1 MDAIEALKTRR
12 SIRKYLEK
20 PVPKEIIE
28 DIIDVGRL
36 AATANNL
43 QPWEFVVVTDA
54 KMRKQLAAITDYG
67 KFISIAPVCIIVFSK
82 DTKYFLED
90 CSAATQNILVAA
102 RAYGLGTCWV
112 AGDKKVYADNIRELV
127 GVPVGYKLISLIA
140 VGYPAEEPAAKN
152 KRPESSLLHWEKFGG
167 K

>member
-20 PVPKEIIE
+20 PVPKELVENLVGI
-28 DIIDVGRL
+28 GRL

-43 QPWEFVVVTDA
+43 QPWEFVVVTEA
-54 KMRKQLAAITDYG
+54 KMRKQLADITEYG
-67 KFISIAPVCIIVFSK
+67 KFIAIAPVCIVVFSK

-102 RAYGLGTCWV
+102 RAYGLGSCWV
-112 AGDKKVYADNIRELV
+112 AGDKKPYADQIRKLLGIPE
-127 GVPVGYKLISLIA
+127 GYKLISHIA
-140 VGYPAEEPAAKN
+140 IGYTEEKQTESKN
-152 KRPESSLLHWEKFGG
+152 KRPVSEVIHWERFR
-167 K
+167 